1 MTSNT
6 ALSVTVDESCDGV
19 LTLRVAGELDYDTD
33 GTFAGITGAALDEH
47 RGVGTVLLDC
57 AELRCVD
64 SMGLSALLTLHRRL
78 DRDGLTL
85 RVTGRSPRLDRLLT
99 VTGTFEHLVGEAEPG
114 EDEREQAVADAEDV
128 PRGPA
133 G

>member
-1 MTSNT
+1 MTTNT
-6 ALSVTVDESCDGV
+6 ALSLTVDEPRDGV
-19 LTLRVAGELDYDTD
+19 LTLKVAGELDYDTD
-33 GTFAGITGAALDEH
+33 GTFTRLTGAALDEH

-57 AELRCVD
+57 AELDHVD
-64 SMGLSALLTLHRRL
+64 SMGLSALLMLRRRL
-78 DRDGLTL
+78 DQDGLAL
-85 RVTGRSPRLDRLLT
+85 RITGRSTRLDRLLS

-114 EDEREQAVADAEDV
+114 EGRREQALADAEDA

>member
-1 MTSNT
+1 MTINT
-6 ALSVTVDESCDGV
+6 ALSVTVDEPCDGV

-33 GTFAGITGAALDEH
+33 GTFAGLTGAALDQH
-47 RGVGTVLLDC
+47 RSVGTVLLDC

-85 RVTGRSPRLDRLLT
+85 RITGRSPRLDRLLT
-99 VTGTFEHLVGEAEPG
+99 VTGTFEHLVGEAAPDEG
-114 EDEREQAVADAEDV
+114 EREQAVADAEDA

>member
-1 MTSNT
+1 MTTYT
-6 ALSVTVDESCDGV
+6 ALSVTADEPCDGV

-33 GTFAGITGAALDEH
+33 AIFTRLTEAALHGRPD
-47 RGVGTVLLDC
+47 VGTVLLDC
-57 AELRCVD
+57 AELRGVD
-64 SMGLSALLTLHRRL
+64 SMGLSALLALHRRL

-85 RVTGRSPRLDRLLT
+85 RITGRSPRLDRLLT

-114 EDEREQAVADAEDV
+114 EDEREQAVADAEDA